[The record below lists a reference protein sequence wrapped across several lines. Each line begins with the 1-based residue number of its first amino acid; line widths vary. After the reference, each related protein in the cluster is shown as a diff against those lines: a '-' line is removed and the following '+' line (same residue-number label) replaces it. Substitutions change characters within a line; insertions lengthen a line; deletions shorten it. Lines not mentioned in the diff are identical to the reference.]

1 MLRLGHRAPSEEA
14 LDLETWRCGW
24 STCEKLGEV
33 GYSFL
38 DMAEPCNDGWEG
50 SFGSLPGNGAG
61 WGGAGKIAFQS
72 QAEDTVHSLGN
83 RLRE

>member
-14 LDLETWRCGW
+14 LDLGTWRCGW
-24 STCEKLGEV
+24 STCEKLEEV

-38 DMAEPCNDGWEG
+38 DMAEPCNDGV
-50 SFGSLPGNGAG
+50 
-61 WGGAGKIAFQS
+61 GKTAFQS
-72 QAEDTVHSLGN
+72 QAEGTVHSLGN